1 MIRVTTLYASGAG
14 VSAAYYTGYLTKA
27 DGEQP
32 GVWAGSQAPR
42 LGLTGEV
49 ATEALEAVLSGYHP
63 TTGMQL
69 GRALVDRVDRH
80 GHAIRAVAGF
90 DATLSAPKSLSVLWG
105 LTGDDGFA
113 ECHDV
118 AVNAVVAMVEKY
130 GSTTRIRSN
139 GARLHPETQGL
150 TVGVFRQST
159 SRADDPQLHT
169 HVVISAKVQT
179 VDGRWLALD
188 ALMLKKYQQAFGY
201 LYQSVL
207 RAEVTARYG
216 VVFDPI
222 VNGQAEIAGVPAEL
236 LDQFSKRAREIDA
249 EMGDKL
255 AEFVQREGR
264 DPSGFEYAAME
275 REAAVDTRSRKS
287 GLGVSD
293 LRTRWEREAASL
305 GIDATTLTASI
316 TEAAVAHPF
325 EASLLDVS
333 DVIGVLA
340 SRQSTWNRMDV
351 LRTICDTVSPQ
362 PGHDGTSW
370 VAALDASVNTVLESC
385 IDLDPII
392 ESTSRRSADGRS
404 VWIEPITNQSTS
416 EHILTQEEHIVSW
429 ALDTQADEPTPSA
442 TIADTVL
449 DDGQHAS
456 ASAVAGHDRL
466 VLVVG
471 PAGAGK
477 TRMLQAAVRDLHAQR
492 RAVMGLAPTAKAAR
506 VMEIETGMIAD
517 TVAKLLYE
525 LDRPDSDG
533 SSWDAGPGM
542 TVIVDEAGM
551 LNTSDLSRLVMHA
564 EQRQWRL
571 ALVGDPHQLQAVG
584 RGGMFLELCDT
595 GRTVELEHLHRF
607 ANRWE
612 AAASLELRHGIP
624 SVLDTYTAYGRI
636 RPGSFAE
643 HLDTIAELW
652 QQCRDAGESLSI
664 TTTRTE
670 HVNAINDH
678 IQRRRRDRG
687 ELDEGTL
694 TPVADSWVMVGDVVA
709 TRRNDRRLRSSVN
722 EPVRNRERWTVTATD
737 SIEEGDVTVT
747 RLDGHG
753 TITLPAVYVREHLQL
768 AYATTEPGAQ
778 GDTSTCSVTL
788 ATTATTRRGLF
799 MAMTRGERENLALV
813 VTKSHDLAEAR
824 SVLEGVLLADRAD
837 IPAVVHRRTLAATV
851 PASVPQRRVQV
862 PDWFDQVRDDAEES
876 LRDAEQRLDERN
888 TERAAAREQVA
899 LAGRELPAAEAT
911 HEPFA
916 AQVDAAER
924 IVNAAQSALRETQA
938 ELRHAG
944 RIHRRSARR
953 DVATASD
960 VLAVATDR
968 LSRAEELA
976 APTRRRVNVLHN
988 IIDDHRRMD
997 STRRMFDRFNDLEGV
1012 AHDAG
1017 RLCHAL
1023 DQWKHWANGRNL
1035 DNTALAEMAV
1045 TLGDQDDRPG
1055 ISQLATPL
1063 AQWAQRRGL
1072 ELQPPTP
1079 PTPSRPSMGIEIDF

>member
-1 MIRVTTLYASGAG
+1 

-32 GVWAGSQAPR
+32 GVWAGSQAQG
-42 LGLTGEV
+42 LGLSGEV
-49 ATEALEAVLSGYHP
+49 TTEALEALLSGHHP

-69 GRALVDRVDRH
+69 GRGLEDRVDRH
-80 GHAIRAVAGF
+80 GNTIRAVAGY
-90 DATLSAPKSLSVLWG
+90 DATLSAPKSLSVLWA
-105 LTGDDGFA
+105 LTGDEGFA

-139 GARLHPETQGL
+139 GSRLHPETQGL

-179 VDGRWLALD
+179 ADGRWYALD
-188 ALMLKKYQQAFGY
+188 ALTLKKHQQAFGY

-207 RAEVTARYG
+207 RAEVTDRYG

-222 VNGQAEIAGVPAEL
+222 VNGQAEIAGVPSEL
-236 LDQFSKRAREIDA
+236 LAQFSKRAREIDV

-255 AEFVQREGR
+255 ADFLEREGR

-275 REAAVDTRSRKS
+275 REAAVDTRSKKT
-287 GLGVSD
+287 GLGVPD
-293 LRTRWEREAASL
+293 LRTRWQHEAANL
-305 GIDATTLTASI
+305 GIDAATLTASI
-316 TEAAVAHPF
+316 AEAARQHPL
-325 EASLLDVS
+325 EVSPLDVS
-333 DVIGVLA
+333 EVVEVLA

-351 LRTICDTVSPQ
+351 LRTICDTVTPQ
-362 PGHDGTSW
+362 PGRDGTSW
-370 VAALDASVNTVLESC
+370 ASALDASVNTVLESC

-392 ESTSRRSADGRS
+392 ESTSRRGSDGRS

-416 EHILTQEEHIVSW
+416 EHILTQEEHIVTW
-429 ALDTQADEPTPSA
+429 ALDAQADDPTPSP
-442 TIADTVL
+442 TIADTAL

-506 VMEIETGMIAD
+506 VLETETGMIAD

-551 LNTSDLSRLVMHA
+551 LNTADLSRLVMHA

-595 GRTVELEHLHRF
+595 GRRVELEHLHRF

-612 AAASLELRHGIP
+612 AAASLELRHGNP
-624 SVLDTYTAYGRI
+624 SVLDTYTAHGRI
-636 RPGSFAE
+636 RPGTFVE
-643 HLDTIAELW
+643 HLDTIADLW
-652 QQCRDAGESLSI
+652 QQCQAAGESLSI
-664 TTTRTE
+664 TTTRTD

-678 IQRRRRDRG
+678 IQQRRRDRG

-694 TPVADSWVMVGDVVA
+694 TPVAESWVMVGDVVA
-709 TRRNDRRLRSSVN
+709 TRRNDRRLRTSAG
-722 EPVRNRERWTVTATD
+722 EPVRNRERWIVTATD
-737 SIEEGDVTVT
+737 SIEEGDLTVT

-753 TITLPAVYVREHLQL
+753 TITLPREYVRDHVQL

-788 ATTATTRRGLF
+788 ATNATTRRGLY

-813 VTKSHDLAEAR
+813 VTNSHDLAEAR
-824 SVLEGVLLADRAD
+824 GVLEGVLLADRAD
-837 IPAVVHRRTLAATV
+837 IPAVVQRRTLAATV

-899 LAGRELPAAEAT
+899 MAGRELPAAEAA

-916 AQVDAAER
+916 AQVATAER
-924 IVNAAQSALRETQA
+924 IVNAAQSALRDTQA

-944 RIHRRSARR
+944 RMHRRAARR
-953 DVATASD
+953 DVDSASD

-968 LSRAEELA
+968 LNRVEELA
-976 APTRRRVNVLHN
+976 APTRRRVNELRNV
-988 IIDDHRRMD
+988 IDDHHRMD
-997 STRRMFDRFNDLEGV
+997 STRRMFDQFNDLEGV

-1023 DQWKHWANGRNL
+1023 DQWRHWASGRNL
-1035 DNTALAEMAV
+1035 DNTALAEIAA
-1045 TLGDQDDRPG
+1045 TLRDHDDRPG
-1055 ISQLATPL
+1055 ISQLAAPL

-1072 ELQPPTP
+1072 ELEP
-1079 PTPSRPSMGIEIDF
+1079 PTPSTPARSSIGIEIDF